1 MPMNISLS
9 DETQQLLERQM
20 KERGDSSPDEVIRAA
35 LETLESQTLDDL
47 DPDTLSAIERAEAEI
62 AQGEGIPLDEAF
74 ERLRRKHLGS

>member
-47 DPDTLSAIERAEAEI
+47 DPDTLAAIERAEAEI

-74 ERLRRKHLGS
+74 ERLGRKHLGS

>member
-1 MPMNISLS
+1 MNISLS

-35 LETLESQTLDDL
+35 LETLESQTLDYL
-47 DPDTLSAIERAEAEI
+47 DPDTLAAIERAEAEI

>member
-1 MPMNISLS
+1 MNISLS